1 MDAMRIFIEPE
12 LIRYLADEYDKILHK
27 VNINQ
32 EIQYMDTVRCWI
44 ESEMSS
50 IEHMDTTILYM
61 EKELI
66 RYPSLW
72 I

>member
-1 MDAMRIFIEPE
+1 MRIFIEPE
-12 LIRYLADEYDKILHK
+12 LIRYLADEYDKILHN

-32 EIQYMDTVRCWI
+32 EIQYMDTVRCRI
-44 ESEMSS
+44 ESEMS
-50 IEHMDTTILYM
+50 IIQYMDMIILCM
-61 EKELI
+61 GTELI

>member
-12 LIRYLADEYDKILHK
+12 FIRYLADEYDKILYK

-32 EIQYMDTVRCWI
+32 EIQYMDTVRCQI

-50 IEHMDTTILYM
+50 IQHMDMIILCM
-61 EKELI
+61 ETELI